1 MQLSLPPL
9 SAQRQFIDE
18 RCDEI
23 FKHFERSIGGECS
36 SSLRTYFF
44 AIEAEVVNLPLTR
57 AAFSDIGGA
66 LEFSI
71 RSASQ
76 AFVSA
81 KSSIFSGHLSG
92 VARDD
97 AQSAYELAATCA
109 SAVSGLQFLPR
120 ELAICINGEP
130 WCELPNSLRDAA
142 RAAGVDAFDA
152 LWLPPTGRPIQR
164 THAAFMFARCW
175 GKSGMTLK
183 NHSAWRD
190 MVAAIMPP
198 ANPEAGEG
206 MLTQVIRSS
215 IAKVLREW
223 QTATS
228 RELVRSPVQ
237 LGEPTENPKK
247 SVNNPD
253 ISQCGAGA
261 LGGTNQAQS
270 TSVPTSGP
278 NGKLPT
284 GIEAS
289 RTQTRAP
296 ATQSSPEFL
305 PAVPTIKSESP
316 VGEHTPSKLPL
327 LHPLSE
333 RSTLLFRAM
342 REHVMKDENNIK
354 KQLRTEADGSV
365 VLARRAIATYGM
377 PDSMII
383 DDLRAAGL
391 LVATTPTGVT
401 LNKRIADFLVDGVV
415 TAPV

>member
-9 SAQRQFIDE
+9 STQHQLIDE

-23 FKHFERSIGGECS
+23 FKHFERSIGGECR
-36 SSLRTYFF
+36 SSLRNYFF
-44 AIEAEVVNLPLTR
+44 AIEAEVANLPLTR
-57 AAFSDIGGA
+57 GAFSDIGGA
-66 LEFSI
+66 LEFSM
-71 RSASQ
+71 RSAGQ

-81 KSSIFSGHLSG
+81 KSSIFSGHLTG

-109 SAVSGLQFLPR
+109 AAVSGLQFLPR
-120 ELAICINGEP
+120 ELAICMNAEP

-142 RAAGVDAFDA
+142 NAAGVDAFDA

-175 GKSGMTLK
+175 AGSGMTLK

-198 ANPEAGEG
+198 ANPEPGEA
-206 MLTQVIRSS
+206 MLTQVVRSS
-215 IAKVLREW
+215 IAKVLRGW
-223 QTATS
+223 QTASS
-228 RELVRSPVQ
+228 RELVQSSINLEEQEENTKKIENSP
-237 LGEPTENPKK
+237 N
-247 SVNNPD
+247 
-253 ISQCGAGA
+253 ISQGGAGS
-261 LGGTNQAQS
+261 LGGSSQAPLI
-270 TSVPTSGP
+270 SVPTSRP
-278 NGKLPT
+278 PVKSPT
-284 GIEAS
+284 VIAAS
-289 RTQTRAP
+289 TARAH
-296 ATQSSPEFL
+296 ASDTQSGPQFIS
-305 PAVPTIKSESP
+305 AVPSMQSDSQ
-316 VGEHTPSKLPL
+316 VGEHKPPLLPL

-354 KQLRTEADGSV
+354 KQLRIEADGSV

-391 LVATTPTGVT
+391 WVATTPTGVT
-401 LNKRIADFLVDGVV
+401 MNKRIADFLLDGVV